1 VASSPPTWEIIVF
14 EMDKMCTNP
23 EEVKKLSQKEIRTRL
38 GEILG
43 YDMRNH
49 FKDQISSYIFK
60 KIGTPNGDSSKEV
73 LLYLIRTIFSS
84 SCC

>member
-1 VASSPPTWEIIVF
+1 
-14 EMDKMCTNP
+14 MDKMCKNP

-38 GEILG
+38 GEILD
-43 YDMRNH
+43 YDMSNH

-60 KIGTPNGDSSKEV
+60 KISSPYGDSSKEV

-84 SCC
+84 